1 MTYNVDYEICAL
13 VFLLLLMLS
22 LLVIKHINDSQSKAY
37 LILLCVTIFD
47 LIFDIAGSIMINN
60 CEYAPRGLNFAT
72 NTIFLLMQSI
82 LPYFLMVYVLILCFI
97 CIFSWK
103 QTAQHLNR
111 MFHGKAEKTV
121 PARHHLM

>member
-72 NTIFLLMQSI
+72 NTIFLLMKLRI
-82 LPYFLMVYVLILCFI
+82 WVMICLIFAY
-97 CIFSWK
+97 WK
-103 QTAQHLNR
+103 RWL
-111 MFHGKAEKTV
+111 
-121 PARHHLM
+121 